1 MLWVQNFS
9 KEHLIMMLV
18 WENGVVEP
26 ELGNKNFLFDEEV
39 HREDHE
45 VCCTS
50 ELISQSIGNAE

>member
-1 MLWVQNFS
+1 
-9 KEHLIMMLV
+9 MLV

-50 ELISQSIGNAE
+50 ELISQSIGNAK